1 MCNLHQMSAELTIT
15 ISSVEENPDSTY
27 KRMSRK
33 RYRVKQ
39 PAIPISEQAAEIIR
53 QTSDNVSTVVKETV
67 TKDDAPVLTR
77 GGRVVKKPQRYE
89 PVETV
94 TDDFP
99 ESEHDTDY
107 DSEA

>member
-1 MCNLHQMSAELTIT
+1 MSTELTIT

-27 KRMSRK
+27 KKMSRK

-39 PAIPISEQAAEIIR
+39 PAIPICEQAAEIIR
-53 QTSDNVSTVVKETV
+53 QTSDNVSTETV
-67 TKDDAPVLTR
+67 TKEEPKDAAPVLTR
-77 GGRVVKKPQRYE
+77 RGRVVKKPQRYE
-89 PVETV
+89 PAETV

>member
-1 MCNLHQMSAELTIT
+1 MSAELTIT

-27 KRMSRK
+27 KKMSRK

-39 PAIPISEQAAEIIR
+39 PAIPICEQAAQIIR
-53 QTSDNVSTVVKETV
+53 QTSDNVSTNVKETV
-67 TKDDAPVLTR
+67 TKEEPKDAAPVLTR
-77 GGRVVKKPQRYE
+77 MGRVVKKPQRYE

-94 TDDFP
+94 TDDYP
-99 ESEHDTDY
+99 DSEHDTDY